1 MAKLIIEPKKGK
13 DGIEYLVSY
22 HDPKSDN
29 SFMITSTQDITEAL
43 DRLKITL
50 ESEVAAMLQEK

>member
-29 SFMITSTQDITEAL
+29 SFMITSTPDITEAL